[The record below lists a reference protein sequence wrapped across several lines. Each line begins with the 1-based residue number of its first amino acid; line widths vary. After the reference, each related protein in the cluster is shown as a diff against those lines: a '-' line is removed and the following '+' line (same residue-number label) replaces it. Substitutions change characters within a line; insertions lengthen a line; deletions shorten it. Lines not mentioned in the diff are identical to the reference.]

1 MRLILLAVVLL
12 AAVACRHRPVVI
24 QVPVQYLGH
33 DDAVR
38 APSKFSS
45 KRIFLAVENRFG
57 ESKQIGQDATA
68 GVPILADP
76 DEVTRLV
83 DSGFRQELG
92 QMGAHLAAALDGA
105 EVILKIGVTVVNVDE
120 GASYGA
126 RLVAEVEVSEPSGKV
141 LGSSTLE
148 GGGSHRGEDYNGGAV
163 NVTLNKALAD
173 LVARVFTDRPLM
185 AMLSSG
191 VGPVH

>member
-1 MRLILLAVVLL
+1 MRPILLAVLL
-12 AAVACRHRPVVI
+12 FAAVACRHRPAVV

-57 ESKQIGQDATA
+57 ESKKIGQDGTG

-76 DEVTRLV
+76 GEVTRLV

-92 QMGAHLAAALDGA
+92 QVGAHLAAALDVA
-105 EVILKIGVTVVNVDE
+105 DVVLKVGVTVVNVDE
-120 GASYGA
+120 GGRYEA
-126 RLVAEVEVSEPSGKV
+126 RLVAQVEVSEPSGKV
-141 LGSSTLE
+141 LASSTLE
-148 GGGSHRGEDYNGGAV
+148 GGGLHAGEDYDGREV
-163 NVTLNKALAD
+163 NVTLNKALVD
-173 LVARVFTDRPLM
+173 LVARVFTDPSLM
-185 AMLSSG
+185 AMLSGG
-191 VGPVH
+191 VGPAH